1 MTGEEMKKARKAK
14 GLTQKQLAEKV
25 GVCKRTIELY
35 ENIGRKPRNILTEIE
50 ICKILDLPFSH
61 LIWEIVGSLPD
72 YVLIA
77 ELDTRGYDV
86 RK

>member
-35 ENIGRKPRNILTEIE
+35 ENIGRKPFLPTEIK
-50 ICKILDLPFSH
+50 ICKELGLDFSERVY
-61 LIWEIVGSLPD
+61 EIVKSLPSD
-72 YVLIA
+72 VLINELKSRG
-77 ELDTRGYDV
+77 ELDG
-86 RK
+86 